1 MLMARVPDELV
12 EIVEQVG
19 REQGARGRSEAVRKA
34 IELLRELKNGSVNRR
49 LPSETLRGIEP

>member
-49 LPSETLRGIEP
+49 LPGETLRGIEP